1 MKIFGDAVI
10 LCGGESKRMPF
21 DKSFAKISGRYMID
35 VIYEKLAVCF
45 ENVRLC
51 ADSGQ
56 RFRALDLKENK
67 IRIIED
73 IIKDRIGPAAGIL
86 SALSHATTKYVFIV
100 ANDMPLADP
109 DHIEFMKHMLERDSF
124 RQDALIPV
132 NGGYIEPLYG
142 FYAASLSGRFMEEIN
157 AGNYKIHRILEK
169 INVLYMDEKH
179 SRKYSEDLA
188 MFTNINS
195 VSDLERLNDRQN
207 KHNQIRKQ

>member
-1 MKIFGDAVI
+1 MKLFGDAVI
-10 LCGGESKRMPF
+10 LCGGESNRMPF
-21 DKSFAKISGRYMID
+21 DKSFAKINGRYMID

-51 ADSGQ
+51 ADNGE
-56 RFRALDLKENK
+56 RFRTLDLKENN
-67 IRIIED
+67 IGIIED

-86 SALSHATTKYVFIV
+86 SALSQATTKYVFIV
-100 ANDMPLADP
+100 ANDMPLVDP
-109 DHIEFMKHMLERDSF
+109 GHIEFMKHMLERSSI
-124 RQDALIPV
+124 RQDALIPM

-142 FYAASLSGRFMEEIN
+142 FYSASLSERFRKEIN

-179 SRKYSEDLA
+179 SKKFSEDLA

-195 VSDLERLNDRQN
+195 MSDLERFNDR
-207 KHNQIRKQ
+207 